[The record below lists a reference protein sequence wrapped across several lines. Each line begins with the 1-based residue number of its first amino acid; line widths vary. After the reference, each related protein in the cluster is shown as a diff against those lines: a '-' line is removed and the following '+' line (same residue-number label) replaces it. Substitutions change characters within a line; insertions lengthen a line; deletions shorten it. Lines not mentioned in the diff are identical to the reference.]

1 MFAVLLASVT
11 YRRGRLKGG
20 VFLYW
25 ILVATDFPG
34 SGSRI
39 CSRHWPL
46 PLSMLTRHLCILHI
60 IYHLRPCRRPASLY
74 LLHPC
79 SRVLTRHFPHPVDRV
94 RQNDDSKDY
103 WDLIRAALAYN
114 VENDTLQILRVIHS
128 KQDWPQA
135 FY

>member
-1 MFAVLLASVT
+1 M
-11 YRRGRLKGG
+11 KGG
-20 VFLYW
+20 GFLYW
-25 ILVATDFPG
+25 ILVATDSSALAREFAPD
-34 SGSRI
+34 
-39 CSRHWPL
+39 
-46 PLSMLTRHLCILHI
+46 IL
-60 IYHLRPCRRPASLY
+60 YHLRPCRRPASLY

>member
-20 VFLYW
+20 GFLYW
-25 ILVATDFPG
+25 ILVATDTSALAREFAPDIG
-34 SGSRI
+34 RFRYP
-39 CSRHWPL
+39 CSRGICASCTSSTTYVPVGVL
-46 PLSMLTRHLCILHI
+46 
-60 IYHLRPCRRPASLY
+60 LRY

-103 WDLIRAALAYN
+103 WDLIRVFLAYN
-114 VENDTLQILRVIHS
+114 VENNTLQILRVIHS